1 MNPVLNYVLQA
12 QNVKDH
18 KVPILKMENE
28 HLGGKAGEQ
37 LSWKVH
43 MGPADA
49 RLCQRLQRESARP
62 PELCLALSELQM
74 DIEPERGK

>member
-1 MNPVLNYVLQA
+1 MNPVLNYVFQA

-18 KVPILKMENE
+18 KVPVLKMENE

-37 LSWKVH
+37 LSRKVH

-49 RLCQRLQRESARP
+49 RLCQRLQRESVASGVVSCPFRTTN
-62 PELCLALSELQM
+62 
-74 DIEPERGK
+74 GY